1 MTQAARRPGAA
12 LRPFAASAL
21 AWALA
26 ATLGVLAGCASPAGA
41 PLGAARPDVLAS
53 LGAPALRSP
62 LPGGG
67 ERLLYTTQPSGFHVY
82 HLDFDA
88 AGRLVHRT
96 QVLTQERLLAIP
108 VGQWTVADVQRTFG
122 PPMRIEQV
130 ARFDGDIWTYRLLGD
145 FSTRRQGHVHID
157 RAGVVRVVM
166 FTDEPTPGDDLL
178 IR

>member
-1 MTQAARRPGAA
+1 MTLPARLFARLPGAA
-12 LRPFAASAL
+12 LRPVAAVVLAL
-21 AWALA
+21 GL
-26 ATLGVLAGCASPAGA
+26 LAGCASPGGA
-41 PLGAARPDVLAS
+41 LLGTARPDVVAS
-53 LGAPALRSP
+53 LGAPVSSTP

-67 ERLLYTTQPSGFHVY
+67 ERLLYTTQPSGFQVF

-88 AGRLVHRT
+88 RGRLVRRT

-122 PPMRIEQV
+122 PPMRVEQV

-166 FTDEPTPGDDLL
+166 FTDEPTPGDELL